1 MEELKENR
9 SLLTRTMSF
18 RPPNLVISARALR
31 KRFAL
36 SKRSLSDTWKDRT
49 TLIEENGS
57 FSQECSVDAT
67 PVAMEEARPAS
78 ASPVAPLA
86 PLPLTTTAP
95 KPKPFL
101 SQRSRSLDSLKKAAA
116 NGLAAEASPL
126 AAASSAQP
134 DLTCATLELDFP
146 SPPLDLQPNLI
157 DFSFPS
163 VVETPTLAVGKPLK
177 PLQPLEPIIIEQKQP
192 DVERVDEELS
202 VAKEGNKCASYIM
215 YPPSTPLEP
224 PSAVLLP
231 QISVN
236 TTSSGAA
243 PQPSTTRTG
252 SMLANSAIPLLMIA
266 PCVSDAESLER
277 TKLHLNLMTG
287 QGPMKPSEKRRR
299 FFMRKQTNSA
309 PDSFDG
315 PGGTHKGA
323 HSVSF
328 CLGMKLKSRCHNH
341 HHHHQQQPTDPT
353 VSVLQSKL
361 NSEPEMGVEH
371 LTDLNYPDAD
381 PPCHF
386 CCHQTSTSVHDE
398 NRLTIMSRGL
408 VRSRDGSRE
417 PGGSHYMNLPS
428 PNVQTAE
435 ESNEEVFQPRMSR
448 SSDVDTLASRRE
460 SSISPPPMARRRRT
474 QDVEAE
480 NTEATTPPAS
490 ALARRRALVP
500 PKLMAEENS
509 ENNSEHER
517 KLSAGS
523 DGPRTRRSSIVVI
536 PPMQIC
542 PGDLLVY
549 SKVLTQRNN
558 LTDFDGSTSSLA
570 VSEAADN
577 ARKSK
582 NTWSLLKLFDRSS
595 RGKSETTFC
604 GLEECLSCIQRVE
617 FNDDQLTRFRGM
629 SWGDFVVHVDTSSGA
644 RRRSSST
651 SSSSS
656 NNDSTVMSP
665 GSPEKP
671 EIKIVPAPVPPPP
684 EPEPPKK
691 PPDKPPGGLER
702 RFRVGLMRTQSE
714 KSFERR
720 LTGAMWKGLDKALPE
735 RVLPLRPS
743 PLISTLSEK
752 DLFGS
757 KEQLASPVS
766 TVSRNECKRKEAL
779 WDLFQSECA
788 FLYDH
793 LMVLNNVFMEPLKK
807 IQVEGFAMFA
817 EPELLFGNLDELCL
831 VTYAFCKEFINLIL
845 QHVGTGGEMS
855 TTEVLVKLFQK
866 SSKADS
872 VSQAYHCYALNYI
885 NALNYL
891 ETLRRHMEFIEF
903 EKWCNRDPRCK
914 KLQLTDLLVAPVQH
928 IMKVPLI
935 LKEVENR
942 TEDTDERDQIA
953 RILEREEN
961 SLREL
966 DDKMKWLKNFERLL
980 EIQRN
985 IVWPSILELDPKTFV
1000 PEFLK
1005 PALARQPC
1013 DRIIVSPR
1021 RQIVMEGPLSI
1032 FDSGKPAEMY
1042 VILFDDMLL
1051 ITRRKKGLSKKEP
1064 FAWKNDKSQRTG
1076 QKSSLTENWAS
1087 TCGRGNNASEAA
1099 AMRYIVYK
1107 QPLSLDRFFIHDV
1120 SMTEGSTCRMD
1131 AAFVIVSLNRFQQIV
1146 AVHTFQAANDQLKQT
1161 WLLKLRDTQDK
1172 WKRTLQHTVFKSD
1185 PRLSTCSR
1193 LDPRFSTCSSRKST
1207 N

>member
-1 MEELKENR
+1 MKRERMEELKENR

-18 RPPNLVISARALR
+18 RPPNLVISAKALR

-36 SKRSLSDTWKDRT
+36 SKRSLSDTWKDKA

-67 PVAMEEARPAS
+67 PAHAEEVVRPAS
-78 ASPVAPLA
+78 PPTPAPA
-86 PLPLTTTAP
+86 PKAPPSP
-95 KPKPFL
+95 KPKPFI
-101 SQRSRSLDSLKKAAA
+101 SQRSRSLDSLKR
-116 NGLAAEASPL
+116 AEFALTLGSS
-126 AAASSAQP
+126 SSAQP
-134 DLTCATLELDFP
+134 DLTSATLELDFP

-157 DFSFPS
+157 DFSFPM
-163 VVETPTLAVGKPLK
+163 VNEQRHPLTPQPLPTQ
-177 PLQPLEPIIIEQKQP
+177 PLQPIIVEVNEMPDGSAEQPLPPKNSTKEP
-192 DVERVDEELS
+192 
-202 VAKEGNKCASYIM
+202 SYIM

-236 TTSSGAA
+236 TAPT
-243 PQPSTTRTG
+243 PQPMRTS
-252 SMLANSAIPLLMIA
+252 SMLANSAIPLLMLA
-266 PCVSDAESLER
+266 PCAQDAESLER
-277 TKLHLNLMTG
+277 TKLHLNLISS
-287 QGPMKPSEKRRR
+287 QADKAGPLKPSEKRRR

-315 PGGTHKGA
+315 PGGTHKAGGH

-328 CLGMKLKSRCHNH
+328 CLGVKLKGKCHNH
-341 HHHHQQQPTDPT
+341 HHHATDPT

-371 LTDLNYPDAD
+371 LSDLSYPDAD

-448 SSDVDTLASRRE
+448 SSEVDTLASRRE
-460 SSISPPPMARRRRT
+460 SSISPPPLARRRRT
-474 QDVEAE
+474 QEAEAE
-480 NTEATTPPAS
+480 NSEATTPPAS

-500 PKLMAEENS
+500 PKLMAEDENS
-509 ENNSEHER
+509 GNNSESER
-517 KLSAGS
+517 KLSTGS

-570 VSEAADN
+570 VSEADN

-604 GLEECLSCIQRVE
+604 GLEECLGCIQRVE

-629 SWGDFVVHVDTSSGA
+629 NWSDFVVHVDTTSGA

-651 SSSSS
+651 SSTSSS
-656 NNDSTVMSP
+656 NNESTIISP

-671 EIKIVPAPVPPPP
+671 EIKIVPSPAPPQP

-691 PPDKPPGGLER
+691 PPDKPTGGFER

-752 DLFGS
+752 DLLGS

-866 SSKADS
+866 STKADS

-935 LKEVENR
+935 LKEVESR
-942 TEDTDERDQIA
+942 TEEAEERDQIA

-1051 ITRRKKGLSKKEP
+1051 ITRRKKGLSKK
-1064 FAWKNDKSQRTG
+1064 
-1076 QKSSLTENWAS
+1076 KSSLTENWAS
-1087 TCGRGNNASEAA
+1087 TCGRGNNPNEAA

-1120 SMTEGSTCRMD
+1120 SVSEGGTCRMD

-1193 LDPRFSTCSSRKST
+1193 LDPRYSTCSSRKST
-1207 N
+1207 T